1 MPGGTNDPAPTVTHG
16 ESLSPTVA
24 AEPDGAHDADASRLP
39 VVGREHYAVEGEFA
53 RGGMGRILSARDRRL
68 GRTVALKELQAVA
81 SPDARRFVREALVT
95 ARLQHPAIVPIYE
108 AGRWPDG
115 VPFYAMKL
123 VTGRSLDALIRA
135 AEGGLA
141 GRLALLP
148 HLLAVAEAVAYAH
161 GQHIVHR
168 DLKPANVLVGA
179 FGETVVVDWGL
190 AKDLGAPATADD
202 DPAAVVGSGG
212 GGDDTVVGTV
222 LGTPVYMA
230 PEQARG
236 QAVDER
242 ADVYALGAMLYYLL
256 AGAPPR
262 SGTTV
267 REVLAAAAS
276 ERPGR

>member
-1 MPGGTNDPAPTVTHG
+1 MPGGTNDPAPTVTRG
-16 ESLSPTVA
+16 ELVSPTVA

-68 GRTVALKELQAVA
+68 GRTVALKELQATA
-81 SPDARRFVREALVT
+81 SPNARRFVREALVT

-148 HLLAVAEAVAYAH
+148 HLLAVAEAVAEAVAYA
-161 GQHIVHR
+161 GPVR
-168 DLKPANVLVGA
+168 RGGD
-179 FGETVVVDWGL
+179 
-190 AKDLGAPATADD
+190 
-202 DPAAVVGSGG
+202 AAV
-212 GGDDTVVGTV
+212 
-222 LGTPVYMA
+222 A
-230 PEQARG
+230 
-236 QAVDER
+236 
-242 ADVYALGAMLYYLL
+242 L
-256 AGAPPR
+256 AGAARQLDGRGSRTGARGAAEAGRPLRGLEQALDGRPLPRQGGGRNALRVEPTPRATTPVAQRKRSATSIRTAGTLVAVKVPPE
-262 SGTTV
+262 GTTV
-267 REVLAAAAS
+267 LA
-276 ERPGR
+276 R